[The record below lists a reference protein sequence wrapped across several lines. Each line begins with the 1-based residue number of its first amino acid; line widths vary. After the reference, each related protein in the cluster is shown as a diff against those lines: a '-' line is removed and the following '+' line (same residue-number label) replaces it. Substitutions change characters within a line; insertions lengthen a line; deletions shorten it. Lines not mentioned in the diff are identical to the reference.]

1 MLLAILLAI
10 LLAFAQAS
18 ATSILQMNLAQLT
31 ERSDLIVRGSIVEVR
46 ELRVTV
52 GGGDLPALH
61 YRVEVDETFKG
72 KVRDVKGVPI
82 AEFKVLGSLKKLAAG
97 KPIIAGWPELRVGR
111 EYLLFVAAPGP
122 SGLTVTTGIGQGCFV
137 ISDAAASASSASAS
151 PLSSSPPSSSPSL
164 SLSSSPSSSAASRD
178 ATAVNGFGNVGLFR
192 GMSAAGLPRSG
203 PIAYGAL
210 ADRIRAEL
218 GR

>member
-31 ERSDLIVRGSIVEVR
+31 ERSELIVRGTIVEVR

-97 KPIIAGWPELRVGR
+97 EPIIAGWPELRVGR

-151 PLSSSPPSSSPSL
+151 PLSSPSSSPSL
-164 SLSSSPSSSAASRD
+164 SPASSAASRD

>member
-111 EYLLFVAAPGP
+111 EYLLFVAAPGS

-151 PLSSSPPSSSPSL
+151 PSPLSSLSSPSSSPSL
-164 SLSSSPSSSAASRD
+164 FPSSSAASRD

>member
-1 MLLAILLAI
+1 
-10 LLAFAQAS
+10 
-18 ATSILQMNLAQLT
+18 MNLAQLT

-82 AEFKVLGSLKKLAAG
+82 AEFKVIGSLKKLAAG
-97 KPIIAGWPELRVGR
+97 EPIIAGWPELRVGR

-122 SGLTVTTGIGQGCFV
+122 TGLTVTTGIGQGCFV
-137 ISDAAASASSASAS
+137 ISDTAASASS
-151 PLSSSPPSSSPSL
+151 SSSSSSLSPTAS
-164 SLSSSPSSSAASRD
+164 SLSSASSAAAASRRE

-203 PIAYGAL
+203 PISYGAL